1 MSGRESHPR
10 TKTRYTAPEEDAMT
24 FLDWI
29 RLAIAGLLTAGGLV
43 ALLALYIAFTVRKGL
58 GDDY

>member
-1 MSGRESHPR
+1 
-10 TKTRYTAPEEDAMT
+10 MT

-43 ALLALYIAFTVRKGL
+43 ALLALYIAFTIRKGL
-58 GDDY
+58 GDDQD

>member
-1 MSGRESHPR
+1 M
-10 TKTRYTAPEEDAMT
+10 DII
-24 FLDWI
+24 DWI
-29 RLAIAGLLTAGGLV
+29 RLAIAGLLTAGGLI